1 MDLSDDDEDKK
12 RDPLKH
18 MNFQE
23 KLNNVLGKLKINAS
37 AKHLINATFYSWES
51 FDNCR
56 AKIPESSK
64 EELRDFFEEF
74 KIKRAALVVKLSEIG
89 IEAEKLEESDFIY
102 HWFQGTESLEHFL
115 SSEETQEWFTES
127 EITNIRLNVLDWNDE
142 KATSETSVQ
151 LTEIDSE
158 KRLKSE
164 VLEELKPGFSQMQS
178 RPSSS
183 FQQASRL
190 NISIASSQN
199 QQNDLNKVSSVH
211 SDQPTT
217 VYSSNQK
224 PEKEEKLIPT
234 TRNTESGN
242 AENEGRSWVESKN
255 SISVGNDFEKT
266 ELNQKKT
273 TNRQE
278 PTINDRA
285 ERESKKYEL
294 STVSRTNEDH
304 KNLTITTEQTYR
316 HVEDDK
322 KEIQTEASTSEAH
335 TSKSSATM
343 SSDQSDAKTSTSSEE
358 SNAAKD
364 ETSSFETQ
372 PEAFR
377 PDGRNFEQTQLK
389 SLASKSSATTSSD
402 QSDAKT
408 STSSEES
415 NAGNDGASS
424 LETQPEAF
432 RPDGRNFEQ
441 TQLKS
446 LASKSS
452 ATTSSDQSHAKTS
465 TSSEESNAAKDE
477 TSSLETQPEAFRP
490 DRRNFERTQLKSL
503 ASKSSATTSS
513 YKSDAKTS
521 TSSEESNAGN
531 DGAGSLETQPEASR
545 PDGRIC
551 EQTELKSLASESPA
565 AMSSDQSDAK
575 TSRST
580 EASKAA
586 NDGASSL
593 ETQPEAS
600 RPDGRNFE
608 QTELK
613 SLASKSPATMS
624 SDQSDAKT
632 STSSEASKAAND
644 GASSLDTQ
652 PEASR
657 PDGRIFEQTELKSL
671 ASKSPAAMSSDQ
683 SDAKTSRSTEASK
696 AANNGAG
703 SLETQPEAS
712 HPDGHNFEQTEL
724 KSLASKSPAAMSS
737 DQSDAKT
744 STFSEAS
751 KAANDGAS
759 SLETQPEA
767 SRPDGRNFEQTELKS
782 LASKSPATMSSDQ
795 SDAKTSTSSEAS
807 KAAIDGTSSL
817 ETQPEASRPDGRS
830 FEQTELKSLASKSS
844 ATTSSDQSD
853 AKTST
858 SSEAS
863 KAANDGASSL
873 ETQPEASRPDGHNFE
888 QTELKSL
895 ASKSPAAMSSDQSD
909 AKTST
914 SSEASKAAND
924 GASSLETQPEASR
937 PDCRNFKQMELKSLA
952 SKSPA
957 TMSSDQS
964 DAKTSTSSEASKA
977 ANDGASSFET
987 QPEASRPDGRNFEQ
1001 TELKSHT
1008 SKSSATMSSDQSDAK
1023 TSTSSEKSKVANDG
1037 ANSLETQPEASRADG
1052 RSFEQTELKSLASK
1066 SSATTSSDQSDAK
1079 TSTSSEASKAANDG
1093 ASSLETQPE
1102 ASRPDGHNFEQT
1114 ELKSLASKS
1123 PAAMSSDQSDAKTS
1137 TSSEASKAANDGAS
1151 SLETQP
1157 EASRPDCRNF
1167 KQMELKSLASKSPAT
1182 MSSDQ
1187 SDAKTSTSS
1196 EASKAANDGASSFET
1211 QPEASR
1217 PDGRNFEQ
1225 TELKSHTSKSSAT
1238 MSSDQSDAK
1247 TSTSSEKSKVANDG
1261 ASSLETQPEASRADG
1276 RSFEQTELKSLASKS
1291 PAAMSSYK
1299 SDAKTSTSSEASK
1312 AANDGASSLETQ
1324 PGASRPDGRNFE
1336 QTELKSPA
1344 SKSPATMSSD
1354 QSDAKTS
1361 TSSEAS
1367 KAANDGAS
1375 SLETQSE
1382 ASRPD
1387 GRNFEQTELKSH
1399 TSKSSATLSSDQSD
1413 AKTSTSSEKSKV
1425 ANDGA
1430 SSLETQPEAS
1440 RPDGRSFEQTELKSL
1455 ASKSSA
1461 TMSSD
1466 QSDAKTSTS
1475 SDIDNQNRVTGVWK
1489 QTNGSEVKIV
1499 PLIVCSEVIQDGS
1512 KVYKFNID
1520 NTGFQYLKQL
1530 GHLGYEVSSK
1540 TGKDEDIDLDQLNKT
1555 SLRLVGII
1563 GPFQAV
1569 INIFETRF
1577 NSETVEKIKLI
1588 NCFEQSGLFLVK
1600 IENEENLFV
1609 VYYSKNDEDF
1619 GPVKKESKIVHF
1631 LRYLSELTNQ
1641 VILCPIETNVDIFPK
1656 KSSLVDTKI
1665 KRMRKFT
1672 SHETSQEAAAYQLTE
1687 LGHFPCP
1694 EPDTTDVFTSNS
1706 AFCIISQL
1714 VKPQASRK
1722 EEKSE
1727 TKNISQMK
1735 DFLKLKQIDQKTDID
1750 AQFKIDFIK
1759 MFHPQTWKQIQQS
1772 IDKDL
1777 DDDKSLSNECTR
1789 KLMLQ
1794 AIALYFIRDE
1804 FSLEYKLTEG
1814 FYSDKQNGHYD
1825 LWEMHS
1831 SDEKLVGAIEKTQMV
1846 ELKSKISNST
1856 NPTKHSIKKQL
1867 LICALEAQQNKL
1879 LQFFRRNPNLSEL
1892 SWENLRK
1899 EARNDV
1905 FESDDEAIDLLIAE
1919 EAEKAS
1925 KSANS
1930 SWMKEKLPKFVEYFS
1945 KKIEKLSSAKQ
1956 TKQIF
1961 VAYLKEVHLKRV
1973 EKLRKKLT
1981 IDYTN
1986 SSFSNMIER
1995 KKESSEKITRI
2006 ISTENKAGEY
2016 EIFSEENVLVPPQKE
2031 IKISFPGL
2039 DSAAEAGILEGN
2051 GTVLQNIQFNEIDT
2065 LVLEENESLV
2075 SAHPTQT
2082 KSVVIC
2088 LNKHQPLEE
2097 TLEQKTQYLAK
2108 IIVVPEAIE
2117 ITSIRHNISTNSFD
2131 CHQRKLALSC
2141 QDNPNIIYLITFE
2154 PSFRIKS
2161 QTSQMDL
2168 EKLIGNVSSIQLS
2181 FQYQSSF
2188 LWVFCRQDLG
2198 QFLYKFNYHTTELVL
2213 SVKLNETPAN
2223 ISCTPC
2229 GLAMFHFL
2237 QSNKTAQLTMSAT
2250 GTPFQDPF
2258 VYPRPL
2264 ENIQI
2269 TSISDQNVIV
2279 QKHERKLF
2287 FSTIE
2292 ITGTKQTTFKPA
2304 QNQTADSSNQTF
2316 EWHWI
2321 RSIYMMFNKF
2331 PCTDLMDRN
2340 QNLTRL
2346 WIVLSSDVSSLFLE
2360 NIESEIERVQSELKK
2375 TKKPLDL
2382 MRIQVEQMQEVTPF
2396 LSDFLQQKPLI
2407 KKLLGSLIIKL
2418 ITFIPKQ
2425 IARSQS
2431 NELVLMNDG
2440 DPLSLKT
2447 VQNAI
2452 ELAAL
2457 INFGFYEKVFK
2468 LWTGD
2473 VKVISSMGKQS
2484 TGKSF
2489 TLNHLTG
2496 LSFNISGAR
2505 CTDGCWMSVK
2515 LTDKCLYVILDFEGL
2530 GSFERTD
2537 QDDMLLSLLNSAIS
2551 SITLFKCEK
2560 RLERD
2565 VEKLF
2570 QNMNLGCNQLKGTEH
2585 LFRGFFMIVIN
2596 DVDDSDIDETT
2607 REFEKKMKLILNRSQ
2622 MNFLSTLYGSG
2633 YIIFPFPMFS
2643 TKSYYDATEELHSTV
2658 CSSVSPLFK
2667 NGEAFMGSLKLIMA
2681 KLTIGDFTPLGRQQ
2695 IDERLSYLQSK
2706 FQFAV
2711 IFGQICRKEPKT
2723 PDYRLKKIGDQKF
2736 EIQTE
2741 KMIDLPAIGPI
2752 MIEDLEMTFSEQFTA
2767 ATVRRFIKIL
2777 SLSHDSI
2784 KVWRISLE
2792 KFTVECI
2799 SFRFA
2804 RVKRWLNENLKPWE
2818 NSENP
2823 EIKDLIQSMFENW
2836 ESWHFKYQ
2844 QKYRFC
2850 DEKCA
2855 KCFLKC
2861 THIVDHDANLEHECS
2876 SDHKCEETCAHCQ
2889 TQSSK
2894 ECGLKFGHE
2903 GQHNCMQIRHVCN
2916 EPCKYNSLNGCE
2928 GKCQKEVDHIDF
2940 HQCSQKSHK
2949 CKHLCSLETCSG
2961 NCIVEADIPHSVHK
2975 CSRNNCDS
2983 ACSVDGCP
2991 NKCESEDHFHGNS
3004 MGSRFRAEQQLL
3016 DINLLYAGHF
3026 CGKEHACHQN
3036 CQKKGFCHKVVE
3048 RAEEEKTYQGQRSF
3062 FNYNLK
3068 FKEFGKK
3075 MQCRIKIPPFEKH
3088 HQGDHVCSSIF
3099 HTCTVQCP
3107 TCDNYCNKRVEH
3119 QMNENDFLHDTRH
3132 GNMVTRHFLA
3142 NHGEFE
3148 IGAHKYAVGE
3158 SSVAEMC
3165 HIFCNELGRGH
3176 VHVVNCKTDKNSP
3189 CQEIKGEKR
3198 HQTTKYWPDIS
3209 TDKDE
3214 MTHKAYW
3221 SSINFTDPCSAEAQV
3236 GFGKCPA
3243 FCSSQDHDEGS
3254 ERSYCNLA
3262 FMHEPAK
3269 SLTGCGVTVGFIKKG
3284 HIFTCTHAV
3293 KRYHFTLYLSNSD
3306 SIQGRG
3312 GKKLIKYVTKFAN
3325 RRLELANEDQ
3335 ISVVLFCKHTT
3346 YVIANHIEVA
3356 DYDASKVWQINEQT
3370 DEGTEFEKAMRIVR
3384 KQFKKGYKNPDVFT
3398 SDGLSEEHYKQMISL
3413 YSEVRG
3419 TYFSGMKRSKIE
3431 EDYKVTSAR
3440 YPPSVGV
3447 SV

>member
-1 MDLSDDDEDKK
+1 MELSDDDEDKK
-12 RDPLKH
+12 KDPLKH
-18 MNFQE
+18 INFQE

-199 QQNDLNKVSSVH
+199 QQNDLNKVSSIH

-242 AENEGRSWVESKN
+242 AENEGRSRIESKTF
-255 SISVGNDFEKT
+255 IPVGNDFEKT

-278 PTINDRA
+278 PTITDRA

-304 KNLTITTEQTYR
+304 KNLTITTEQTYL
-316 HVEDDK
+316 HAEDDE

-364 ETSSFETQ
+364 ETSSLETQ
-372 PEAFR
+372 PEASR

-389 SLASKSSATTSSD
+389 SLATKSSATTSSD
-402 QSDAKT
+402 QSD
-408 STSSEES
+408 E
-415 NAGNDGASS
+415 
-424 LETQPEAF
+424 
-432 RPDGRNFEQ
+432 
-441 TQLKS
+441 
-446 LASKSS
+446 
-452 ATTSSDQSHAKTS
+452 
-465 TSSEESNAAKDE
+465 
-477 TSSLETQPEAFRP
+477 
-490 DRRNFERTQLKSL
+490 
-503 ASKSSATTSS
+503 
-513 YKSDAKTS
+513 KTS

-545 PDGRIC
+545 PDGRIF
-551 EQTELKSLASESPA
+551 EQTELKSLASKSPA

-580 EASKAA
+580 EASKAANDGAGSLETQPEASHPDGHNFEKTELKLLASKSPAAMSSDQSDATISTSSEASKAVNDGASSLETQPEASRPDGHNFEQTDFKSLASKSPATMSSDQSDAKTSTSSEASKAANDGASSLETQPEASRPDGRFFEQTELKSLASKSPAAMSSDQSDAKTSISNEASKAANDGAGSLVTQPEASHPDGHTFEQTELKSLASKSPAAMSSDQSDAQTSTSSEASKAA

-644 GASSLDTQ
+644 GASSLETQ

-657 PDGRIFEQTELKSL
+657 PDGRSFEQTELKSLASKSSATTSSDQSDAKTSTSSEASKAANDGAGSLETQPEASRPDGRNFKQMELKSLASKSPATMSSDQSDAKTSTSSEASKAANDGASSLETQPEASRPDGRNFEQTDFKSLASKSPATMSSDQSDAKTSTSSEVSKAANDGASSLETQPEASRPDGRFFEQTELKSL

-683 SDAKTSRSTEASK
+683 SDAKTSISNDASK
-696 AANNGAG
+696 AANDGAG

-744 STFSEAS
+744 STSSEAS
-751 KAANDGAS
+751 KAANDGA
-759 SLETQPEA
+759 
-767 SRPDGRNFEQTELKS
+767 
-782 LASKSPATMSSDQ
+782 
-795 SDAKTSTSSEAS
+795 
-807 KAAIDGTSSL
+807 SSL

-924 GASSLETQPEASR
+924 GAGSLETQPEASR
-937 PDCRNFKQMELKSLA
+937 PDGRNFKQMELKSLA

-964 DAKTSTSSEASKA
+964 DAK
-977 ANDGASSFET
+977 N
-987 QPEASRPDGRNFEQ
+987 
-1001 TELKSHT
+1001 
-1008 SKSSATMSSDQSDAK
+1008 
-1023 TSTSSEKSKVANDG
+1023 
-1037 ANSLETQPEASRADG
+1037 
-1052 RSFEQTELKSLASK
+1052 
-1066 SSATTSSDQSDAK
+1066 
-1079 TSTSSEASKAANDG
+1079 STSSEASKAANDG
-1093 ASSLETQPE
+1093 ASSL
-1102 ASRPDGHNFEQT
+1102 
-1114 ELKSLASKS
+1114 
-1123 PAAMSSDQSDAKTS
+1123 
-1137 TSSEASKAANDGAS
+1137 
-1151 SLETQP
+1151 
-1157 EASRPDCRNF
+1157 
-1167 KQMELKSLASKSPAT
+1167 
-1182 MSSDQ
+1182 
-1187 SDAKTSTSS
+1187 
-1196 EASKAANDGASSFET
+1196 ET

-1261 ASSLETQPEASRADG
+1261 ASSLETQPEASR
-1276 RSFEQTELKSLASKS
+1276 
-1291 PAAMSSYK
+1291 
-1299 SDAKTSTSSEASK
+1299 
-1312 AANDGASSLETQ
+1312 
-1324 PGASRPDGRNFE
+1324 
-1336 QTELKSPA
+1336 
-1344 SKSPATMSSD
+1344 
-1354 QSDAKTS
+1354 
-1361 TSSEAS
+1361 
-1367 KAANDGAS
+1367 
-1375 SLETQSE
+1375 
-1382 ASRPD
+1382 
-1387 GRNFEQTELKSH
+1387 
-1399 TSKSSATLSSDQSD
+1399 
-1413 AKTSTSSEKSKV
+1413 
-1425 ANDGA
+1425 
-1430 SSLETQPEAS
+1430 
-1440 RPDGRSFEQTELKSL
+1440 PDGRSFDQTELKSL

-1461 TMSSD
+1461 TTSSD

-1555 SLRLVGII
+1555 SLRQVGII

-1777 DDDKSLSNECTR
+1777 DDDKSLSNERTR

-1804 FSLEYKLTEG
+1804 FSLEYKLIEG

-1945 KKIEKLSSAKQ
+1945 KKIEKLSAKQ

-1973 EKLRKKLT
+1973 EKLQKKLT

-2006 ISTENKAGEY
+2006 IFTENKAGEY

-2198 QFLYKFNYHTTELVL
+2198 QFLYKFNYNSTELVL

-2264 ENIQI
+2264 ENLKI
-2269 TSISDQNVIV
+2269 TSNNDQNVIV

-2304 QNQTADSSNQTF
+2304 QNQTANSSNQTF

-2431 NELVLMNDG
+2431 NELVLMNGG

-2695 IDERLSYLQSK
+2695 IDERLTYLQSK

-3026 CGKEHACHQN
+3026 CRKEHACIQN
-3036 CQKKGFCHKVVE
+3036 CQKKASV
-3048 RAEEEKTYQGQRSF
+3048 
-3062 FNYNLK
+3062 
-3068 FKEFGKK
+3068 
-3075 MQCRIKIPPFEKH
+3075 IK
-3088 HQGDHVCSSIF
+3088 
-3099 HTCTVQCP
+3099 
-3107 TCDNYCNKRVEH
+3107 
-3119 QMNENDFLHDTRH
+3119 
-3132 GNMVTRHFLA
+3132 
-3142 NHGEFE
+3142 
-3148 IGAHKYAVGE
+3148 
-3158 SSVAEMC
+3158 
-3165 HIFCNELGRGH
+3165 
-3176 VHVVNCKTDKNSP
+3176 
-3189 CQEIKGEKR
+3189 
-3198 HQTTKYWPDIS
+3198 
-3209 TDKDE
+3209 
-3214 MTHKAYW
+3214 
-3221 SSINFTDPCSAEAQV
+3221 
-3236 GFGKCPA
+3236 
-3243 FCSSQDHDEGS
+3243 
-3254 ERSYCNLA
+3254 
-3262 FMHEPAK
+3262 
-3269 SLTGCGVTVGFIKKG
+3269 
-3284 HIFTCTHAV
+3284 
-3293 KRYHFTLYLSNSD
+3293 
-3306 SIQGRG
+3306 
-3312 GKKLIKYVTKFAN
+3312 
-3325 RRLELANEDQ
+3325 
-3335 ISVVLFCKHTT
+3335 
-3346 YVIANHIEVA
+3346 
-3356 DYDASKVWQINEQT
+3356 
-3370 DEGTEFEKAMRIVR
+3370 
-3384 KQFKKGYKNPDVFT
+3384 
-3398 SDGLSEEHYKQMISL
+3398 
-3413 YSEVRG
+3413 
-3419 TYFSGMKRSKIE
+3419 
-3431 EDYKVTSAR
+3431 
-3440 YPPSVGV
+3440 
-3447 SV
+3447 

>member
-1 MDLSDDDEDKK
+1 MELSDDDEDKK
-12 RDPLKH
+12 EDPLKH
-18 MNFQE
+18 INFQK

-37 AKHLINATFYSWES
+37 AKLLINATFYSWES

-102 HWFQGTESLEHFL
+102 HWFQGAESLEHFL

-142 KATSETSVQ
+142 KATSATSVE

-158 KRLKSE
+158 QLHKSE
-164 VLEELKPGFSQMQS
+164 VSEEREPDFSEMQS

-183 FQQASRL
+183 FKQAPSL

-199 QQNDLNKVSSVH
+199 QQNDLNKVSSIH
-211 SDQPTT
+211 SDQPTK
-217 VYSSNQK
+217 VYSSNQES
-224 PEKEEKLIPT
+224 EKEEKLIPT
-234 TRNTESGN
+234 TRNTKTGN

-266 ELNQKKT
+266 ELSQKET
-273 TNRQE
+273 INRQE
-278 PTINDRA
+278 PTRNDRA
-285 ERESKKYEL
+285 ERESKQYEL

-304 KNLTITTEQTYR
+304 KNLTITTEQTYM
-316 HVEDDK
+316 HAEDDE
-322 KEIQTEASTSEAH
+322 KEIHTEASTSKGRNFEQTELKSD

-343 SSDQSDAKTSTSSEE
+343 ISGQSDAKTSTFSES
-358 SNAAKD
+358 SNAA
-364 ETSSFETQ
+364 S
-372 PEAFR
+372 
-377 PDGRNFEQTQLK
+377 
-389 SLASKSSATTSSD
+389 
-402 QSDAKT
+402 
-408 STSSEES
+408 
-415 NAGNDGASS
+415 DGASS
-424 LETQPEAF
+424 LETQPEA
-432 RPDGRNFEQ
+432 
-441 TQLKS
+441 
-446 LASKSS
+446 
-452 ATTSSDQSHAKTS
+452 
-465 TSSEESNAAKDE
+465 
-477 TSSLETQPEAFRP
+477 
-490 DRRNFERTQLKSL
+490 
-503 ASKSSATTSS
+503 
-513 YKSDAKTS
+513 
-521 TSSEESNAGN
+521 
-531 DGAGSLETQPEASR
+531 SR
-545 PDGRIC
+545 PDCRNF
-551 EQTELKSLASESPA
+551 EQTELKSHTSKSSDT
-565 AMSSDQSDAK
+565 MSSDQSNAK
-575 TSRST
+575 TSTFS
-580 EASKAA
+580 EASNAA
-586 NDGASSL
+586 NDGARSF
-593 ETQPEAS
+593 ETQSEAS

-613 SLASKSPATMS
+613 SLASKSSAT
-624 SDQSDAKT
+624 K
-632 STSSEASKAAND
+632 
-644 GASSLDTQ
+644 
-652 PEASR
+652 
-657 PDGRIFEQTELKSL
+657 I
-671 ASKSPAAMSSDQ
+671 
-683 SDAKTSRSTEASK
+683 
-696 AANNGAG
+696 
-703 SLETQPEAS
+703 
-712 HPDGHNFEQTEL
+712 
-724 KSLASKSPAAMSS
+724 S

-759 SLETQPEA
+759 SLETQSKA

-782 LASKSPATMSSDQ
+782 LASKSSATIISDQSDAKTSPFSEASNAANDGASSLKTQPEASCPDGRNFEETELKSLASKPSPTMSSDQ
-795 SDAKTSTSSEAS
+795 SYAKTSTSSEAS
-807 KAAIDGTSSL
+807 NA
-817 ETQPEASRPDGRS
+817 
-830 FEQTELKSLASKSS
+830 
-844 ATTSSDQSD
+844 
-853 AKTST
+853 AKT
-858 SSEAS
+858 
-863 KAANDGASSL
+863 GASSL
-873 ETQPEASRPDGHNFE
+873 ETQPEASRPDNR
-888 QTELKSL
+888 K
-895 ASKSPAAMSSDQSD
+895 
-909 AKTST
+909 
-914 SSEASKAAND
+914 
-924 GASSLETQPEASR
+924 
-937 PDCRNFKQMELKSLA
+937 
-952 SKSPA
+952 
-957 TMSSDQS
+957 
-964 DAKTSTSSEASKA
+964 
-977 ANDGASSFET
+977 
-987 QPEASRPDGRNFEQ
+987 FEQ

-1008 SKSSATMSSDQSDAK
+1008 SKSSATMSSDQSY
-1023 TSTSSEKSKVANDG
+1023 
-1037 ANSLETQPEASRADG
+1037 
-1052 RSFEQTELKSLASK
+1052 
-1066 SSATTSSDQSDAK
+1066 AK
-1079 TSTSSEASKAANDG
+1079 TSTSSEASNAAKTG

-1102 ASRPDGHNFEQT
+1102 ASRPDNR
-1114 ELKSLASKS
+1114 K
-1123 PAAMSSDQSDAKTS
+1123 
-1137 TSSEASKAANDGAS
+1137 
-1151 SLETQP
+1151 
-1157 EASRPDCRNF
+1157 
-1167 KQMELKSLASKSPAT
+1167 
-1182 MSSDQ
+1182 
-1187 SDAKTSTSS
+1187 
-1196 EASKAANDGASSFET
+1196 
-1211 QPEASR
+1211 
-1217 PDGRNFEQ
+1217 FEQ

-1238 MSSDQSDAK
+1238 MSSDQS
-1247 TSTSSEKSKVANDG
+1247 
-1261 ASSLETQPEASRADG
+1261 
-1276 RSFEQTELKSLASKS
+1276 
-1291 PAAMSSYK
+1291 Y
-1299 SDAKTSTSSEASK
+1299 AKTSTSSEASN

-1324 PGASRPDGRNFE
+1324 SKTSRPDGRNFE
-1336 QTELKSPA
+1336 QTELKPLA
-1344 SKSPATMSSD
+1344 SKSSAAMSSD

-1361 TSSEAS
+1361 TFSESSNAAS
-1367 KAANDGAS
+1367 DGAS
-1375 SLETQSE
+1375 SLETQPEASCPDGRNFEETELKSLASKPSPTMSSDQSYAKTSTSSEASNAAKTGASSLETQPE

-1387 GRNFEQTELKSH
+1387 NRKFEQTELKSH
-1399 TSKSSATLSSDQSD
+1399 TSKSSATMSSDQSY
-1413 AKTSTSSEKSKV
+1413 AKTSTSSEASNAAKT
-1425 ANDGA
+1425 GA

-1440 RPDGRSFEQTELKSL
+1440 RPDNRKFEQTELKSHT
-1455 ASKSSA
+1455 SKSSA

-1466 QSDAKTSTS
+1466 QSYAKTSTS
-1475 SDIDNQNRVTGVWK
+1475 SEASNAAKTGASSLETQSKTSRPDGRNFEQTELKPLASKSSAAMSSDQSDAKTSTFSEASNAANDGSSSLETQTEASRPDGRNFEEMELEANASKDLNTMSSDRKNLINAESCDISRIETKCNSNENLPQSLKSLESLFVGPQGTDDIDNQNRLTGAS
-1489 QTNGSEVKIV
+1489 TENNRSEVKIV
-1499 PLIVCSEVIQDGS
+1499 PLILCSEVIQDGS

-1520 NTGFQYLKQL
+1520 ETGFQYLKQL

-1555 SLRLVGII
+1555 SPRLVGII

-1804 FSLEYKLTEG
+1804 FSLEYKLIEG

-1973 EKLRKKLT
+1973 EKLQKKLT

-2031 IKISFPGL
+2031 IKISLPGL

-2198 QFLYKFNYHTTELVL
+2198 QFLYKFNYNTTELVL

-2537 QDDMLLSLLNSAIS
+2537 QDDMLLSLLNSVIS

-3026 CGKEHACHQN
+3026 CGKEHACIQN

-3312 GKKLIKYVTKFAN
+3312 GKKLIKYVTKFAK
-3325 RRLELANEDQ
+3325 RRLELENEDQ

-3370 DEGTEFEKAMRIVR
+3370 GEGTEFEKAMRIVR